1 MKKLLLP
8 ANATFNASAKT
19 ITFATTI
26 PASVSHIL
34 HVTNVTRGALYFQPQ
49 AGAAFTGTFASPV
62 LTLACSTSGHADADK
77 LEIFYDDG
85 QSALAEG
92 GSVNTGLSQPLTDAQ
107 IRATALPVS
116 VSGVST
122 EATLAAQSTLMG
134 AVTETAPASDTA
146 SSGLNGRLQ
155 RIAQRISSLIT
166 ALTDRSQKTQITDG
180 TNDVSVSTS
189 IADAMSAAFNRLR
202 VSAVNMAF
210 NGTTVDAVRAGVI
223 GESGAAT
230 GYLNMIPATG
240 AVSGA
245 STVGSSAYE
254 NSRVLK
260 ASAGTAMMIMGYNS
274 KTTTQFI
281 QIHNTTSVPADGAAP
296 AIAPLPVFAQQP
308 FAFSIPT
315 TGMPFTTG
323 ITVCNSSTGPTK
335 TIGSAD
341 CYFTAVIK

>member
-1 MKKLLLP
+1 MKQLLNP
-8 ANATFNASAKT
+8 SNATFNAAAKT

-26 PASVSHIL
+26 PTSVSHIL
-34 HVTNVTRGALYFQPQ
+34 HVTNVTRGVIYFQPQ

-62 LTLACSTSGHADADK
+62 LTLACSTSGHADADN

-85 QSALAEG
+85 VGQASE
-92 GSVNTGLSQPLTDAQ
+92 T
-107 IRATALPVS
+107 
-116 VSGVST
+116 
-122 EATLAAQSTLMG
+122 TLAAQSTLMG
-134 AVTETAPASDTA
+134 GLTETAPASDTG
-146 SSGLNGRLQ
+146 SSGFNGRLQ
-155 RIAQRISSLIT
+155 RIAQRLTSLLT
-166 ALTDRSQKTQITDG
+166 ALTDRSQKAQITDG

-189 IADAMSAAFNRLR
+189 ITDAVSAAVNRLR

-223 GESGAAT
+223 GETGAAT
-230 GYLNMIPATG
+230 GYINMIPATG

-245 STVGSSAYE
+245 STVASTAYE
-254 NSRVLK
+254 NARVLK
-260 ASAGTAMMIMGYNS
+260 ASAGTAMMIAGYNS
-274 KTTTQFI
+274 KTTAQFI
-281 QIHNTTSVPADGAAP
+281 QIFNTTSVPADAT
-296 AIAPLPVFAQQP
+296 APLMPLYVFAQQP